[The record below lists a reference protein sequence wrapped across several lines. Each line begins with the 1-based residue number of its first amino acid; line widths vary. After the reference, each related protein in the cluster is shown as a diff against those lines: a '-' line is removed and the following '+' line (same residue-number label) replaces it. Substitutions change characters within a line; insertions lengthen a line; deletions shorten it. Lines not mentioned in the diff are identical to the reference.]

1 MIEQLEGRVFLS
13 ADVEA
18 GILTVTGTSGNDSI
32 QVIKRGAAVIVRE
45 GSSITRFHKNRDQI
59 QKIVVNG
66 LGGDDRIKINANLGA
81 TVDGGEGND
90 RIDGGAGADLLLG
103 GAGND
108 RMVGNRGNDSISGG
122 AGRDKLFGR
131 AGDDAIDA
139 HDNEGDRLSGGTGN
153 DKARADVPGDEGRN
167 IEEYV
172 TVELVK
178 SASGEML
185 RLASFPTGGN
195 LYINNAGAVVG
206 STITSGT
213 FRFAGNASLA
223 GKNLSVI
230 NPGAMNLNSGTLT
243 FVNTGAQGV
252 ALGNTGATFSAGLDR
267 INLGAGTLTVSGVQ
281 VYAGGLNA
289 AKNSLYDAI
298 ISANNTLAGGAVT
311 LNLNSGIGLVKMG
324 NDIVIRPTRIGDI
337 NLDGSVT
344 ISDFIDLASNFNTG
358 GAVTWEE
365 GDINNDGN
373 VTISDFIDLAR
384 RFNSGSNFSNSHAGA
399 GYDISVGDYQPLASF
414 ATSIVVDPTL
424 TRT

>member
-1 MIEQLEGRVFLS
+1 
-13 ADVEA
+13 
-18 GILTVTGTSGNDSI
+18 
-32 QVIKRGAAVIVRE
+32 
-45 GSSITRFHKNRDQI
+45 
-59 QKIVVNG
+59 
-66 LGGDDRIKINANLGA
+66 
-81 TVDGGEGND
+81 
-90 RIDGGAGADLLLG
+90 
-103 GAGND
+103 
-108 RMVGNRGNDSISGG
+108 
-122 AGRDKLFGR
+122 
-131 AGDDAIDA
+131 
-139 HDNEGDRLSGGTGN
+139 
-153 DKARADVPGDEGRN
+153 
-167 IEEYV
+167 
-172 TVELVK
+172 
-178 SASGEML
+178 
-185 RLASFPTGGN
+185 
-195 LYINNAGAVVG
+195 
-206 STITSGT
+206 
-213 FRFAGNASLA
+213 
-223 GKNLSVI
+223 
-230 NPGAMNLNSGTLT
+230 
-243 FVNTGAQGV
+243 
-252 ALGNTGATFSAGLDR
+252 
-267 INLGAGTLTVSGVQ
+267 
-281 VYAGGLNA
+281 LNA